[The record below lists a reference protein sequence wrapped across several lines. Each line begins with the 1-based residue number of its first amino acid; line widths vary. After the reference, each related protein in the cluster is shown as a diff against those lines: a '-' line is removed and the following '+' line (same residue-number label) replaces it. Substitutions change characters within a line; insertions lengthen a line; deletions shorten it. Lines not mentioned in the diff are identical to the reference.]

1 MRPQPNPPN
10 VHTIPAAFEMFPEED
25 PFEVSRGV
33 VVSPLGS
40 MHVWT
45 WLERSRFTTA
55 CANIGYATL
64 LPLADAAKSHLLIS
78 FSHED
83 DVRLTQVLPDSLSP
97 VAGVVRDTAALIDSL
112 TIRPL
117 RDFLLRA
124 LLRPEALRWYWRC
137 PASRRDHHAY
147 PGGLAKHSLE
157 IAESVPGARDGAGPE
172 RELGIVY
179 ALLHDFG
186 KLWFFHP
193 LLAHHTE
200 GFAHEELGLDQL
212 TPNLDLLHAE
222 DPMLAAIMREL
233 LGGPP
238 MPRQTRY
245 PLAIRKVVQALDQLS
260 CEKTRNLLRPLR
272 DAYPASSVF

>member
-147 PGGLAKHSLE
+147 PGGLAKHSLDRRKRPRGTRRRGPRARARHRLRTSARLRE
-157 IAESVPGARDGAGPE
+157 AVVLPSATRPPHRGLCARGTGARSAHSESRPAARGRSDACGDHARASRRTTNAQTDPLPARHPQGRTGTGP
-172 RELGIVY
+172 
-179 ALLHDFG
+179 A
-186 KLWFFHP
+186 
-193 LLAHHTE
+193 
-200 GFAHEELGLDQL
+200 QL
-212 TPNLDLLHAE
+212 
-222 DPMLAAIMREL
+222 
-233 LGGPP
+233 
-238 MPRQTRY
+238 
-245 PLAIRKVVQALDQLS
+245 
-260 CEKTRNLLRPLR
+260 
-272 DAYPASSVF
+272 